1 MNFKQIAI
9 IAVAAVLV
17 IISILGVFAFLNDRG
32 TSDASGNVVNNNNG
46 VGVNDTTVIENTLI
60 SNIISNSTNN
70 ISDDSNV
77 NNNVNNENNVNTG
90 NNVTNSGNG
99 TTVQEPVLNGPETT
113 TIEKEKLVSET
124 KKLSWTGLELSGSST
139 NFSNKYIHVTP
150 EITKYLVEHYKQT
163 KEGTYPVQPSDID
176 RMTGVANTEATYTPK
191 NYNGYDYVESL
202 TTPLDKTIKADGS
215 LVIKLYYKNSSLDS
229 LSYIVN
235 YLEKGNEDNKLH
247 ESKIV
252 EDIALGTVIES
263 SNEIIEIDG
272 YSYDSVDKEALTVKY
287 DNNVINIYYT
297 KRTDLSYTVKY
308 FYNGVEDTTD
318 GVSYTV
324 NNQTFGNKVTSYK
337 DKSDINGGNWTLDS
351 KNTTTMPLE
360 ISTGDNIINVYYIK
374 PDIIVE
380 KSAPAVA
387 NAGDIIDY
395 NITITNNGL
404 LTDIVDAIDT
414 LPTGV
419 IVDENTIG
427 EGIYNA
433 ENRTIT
439 WKNLTIANGS
449 PVTISFKAKI
459 KENEIGHTL
468 VNNVVLSN
476 HAEASATTKVN
487 EVKTEVY
494 EAIVGDNT
502 RDKVNI
508 VLVID
513 VSSTM
518 SRTDIDDKG
527 STRLDAAKTAATDFV
542 NTLYSTELNRNA
554 TISLVTFDANSN
566 IILTAK
572 NYSKKSEI
580 LNAINGLTNG
590 YGTNIY
596 KGLVSSEKVINET
609 LKINYPN
616 NENVVVFLGDGAPY
630 GGDSNNTSSGIIAKA
645 STMKSSGTTI
655 YTVGFGPDATTES
668 ANVDTGYYIL
678 KNMASEGKFSTAL
691 TGVEL
696 ATVFTNIASEIN
708 KGAEKTSVQGVVTV
722 PTTKEIIANEEYPI
736 IVEYKEIELFRCN
749 SKDVLNNYFISYS
762 ANELVW
768 DINAWNSVAGNTKII
783 TNEIEIVYYIPR
795 D

>member
-1 MNFKQIAI
+1 MNIKKIGVI
-9 IAVAAVLV
+9 VL
-17 IISILGVFAFLNDRG
+17 SILLVVVAVSAVVVFLNDSAI
-32 TSDASGNVVNNNNG
+32 TDAYKQNLVNTTNTNVIFDDNNEIVIDENTNNNIENNINLNTINNNSININKVNNNN
-46 VGVNDTTVIENTLI
+46 V
-60 SNIISNSTNN
+60 
-70 ISDDSNV
+70 SNV
-77 NNNVNNENNVNTG
+77 LEP
-90 NNVTNSGNG
+90 
-99 TTVQEPVLNGPETT
+99 QEPGIT
-113 TIEKEKLVSET
+113 TIQAEKIISET
-124 KKLSWTGLELSGSST
+124 KKLSWMGLFLSGMST
-139 NFSNKYIHVTP
+139 DFNEKGIHVTP

-163 KEGTYPVQPSDID
+163 KEGTYPVQPSDIN
-176 RMTGVANTEATYTPK
+176 RMTGVVNTEATYTPK

-272 YSYDSVDKEALTVKY
+272 YSYDSVDKETLTVKY

-337 DKSDINGGNWTLDS
+337 DKSDRNGGNWTLDS
-351 KNTTTMPLE
+351 ENTTTMPLV

-427 EGIYNA
+427 DGIYNA

-476 HAEASATTKVN
+476 DTEASATTKVN

-518 SRTDIDDKG
+518 SRRDIDDKG
-527 STRLDAAKTAATDFV
+527 STRLDAAKVAANNFV
-542 NTLYSTELNRNA
+542 NTLYSSELNRNA

-566 IILTAK
+566 IILSDK
-572 NYSKKSEI
+572 DYSKKSEI
-580 LNAINGLTNG
+580 LTAINALTNG
-590 YGTNIY
+590 EGTNMY
-596 KGLVSSEKVINET
+596 DGLVEAENLINNT
-609 LKINYPN
+609 LKIKYP
-616 NENVVVFLGDGAPY
+616 ENKNVIVFLGDGAPY
-630 GGDSNNTSSGIIAKA
+630 KRKGNNTSDGIIHKANSIKA
-645 STMKSSGTTI
+645 SGTII
-655 YTVGFGPDATTES
+655 YTVGFGKGVIEGDKTNKES
-668 ANVDTGYYIL
+668 AYYIL
-678 KNMASEGKFSTAL
+678 QNMANEGKFSTAL
-691 TGVEL
+691 TGSEL
-696 ATVFTNIASEIN
+696 ATAFINIASEIN
-708 KGAEKTSVQGVVTV
+708 KSTEKTSVQGIVTV
-722 PTTKEIIANEEYPI
+722 PTTKEFIVSDEYPI
-736 IVEYKEIELFRCN
+736 VVKYKGIELFRCN
-749 SKDVLNNYFISYS
+749 SKDVLKDYFISYS
-762 ANELVW
+762 LKELVW
-768 DINAWNSVAGNTKII
+768 DINAWNTVVTNTKV
-783 TNEIEIVYYIPR
+783 TSSEIEIIYYIPR
-795 D
+795 G